1 MERDEVTHTSV
12 VLADSEIP
20 MRAGVRIALG
30 AAGFSILA
38 EVGDA
43 TGAVQAAVAHR
54 PRVCVLAVAL
64 PGDGIAAAE
73 QIHRLVPE
81 ARLLMLTAEP
91 HDQEMFEAL
100 RAGADGYLPKTTSA
114 DRLPEAVS
122 GLLAGEAALPRTLTA
137 RLIKEFRHR
146 ECPRRLEIAVGDRVV
161 ELTARQY
168 EVLEHLQAGES
179 TATIAAR
186 LGISVVTVRRHIS
199 ALLTKLGAPDRGSAV
214 DLVTGG
220 EKVQ

>member
-1 MERDEVTHTSV
+1 
-12 VLADSEIP
+12 
-20 MRAGVRIALG
+20 
-30 AAGFSILA
+30 
-38 EVGDA
+38 
-43 TGAVQAAVAHR
+43 
-54 PRVCVLAVAL
+54 
-64 PGDGIAAAE
+64 
-73 QIHRLVPE
+73 
-81 ARLLMLTAEP
+81 
-91 HDQEMFEAL
+91 
-100 RAGADGYLPKTTSA
+100 
-114 DRLPEAVS
+114 VS

-146 ECPRRLEIAVGDRVV
+146 ECPRRLEIAVGDRAV